1 MSEVADAAPC
11 RLLVVWHGFT
21 GATRAMAGAVASA
34 ARGNAGD
41 ALDVR
46 VLQAADAGAD
56 DVLAADAVVF
66 ATPETL
72 ASISGAMKDF
82 FDRSYYP
89 LLGRCDG
96 KPYALVVCAGS
107 DGHPTIAQLRRIATG
122 LRLREVAEPVLVCTH
137 AQTPESIVAQK
148 TVPAA
153 DLARGHELGALLA
166 AGLELGIF

>member
-1 MSEVADAAPC
+1 MTGAAPR

-21 GATRAMAGAVASA
+21 GATRAMAEAVASA
-34 ARGNAGD
+34 AREGAGD

-46 VLQAADAGAD
+46 LLRAAEASAD

-122 LRLREVAEPVLVCTH
+122 LRLREVVEPVLVCTH
-137 AQTPESIVAQK
+137 AQTPEAITARKVL
-148 TVPAA
+148 PEA
-153 DLARGHELGALLA
+153 DLARGRELGALLA

>member
-1 MSEVADAAPC
+1 MTGAAPR

-21 GATRAMAGAVASA
+21 GATRAMAEAVASA
-34 ARGNAGD
+34 AREGAGD
-41 ALDVR
+41 GLDVR
-46 VLQAADAGAD
+46 LLQAADAGAD

-96 KPYALVVCAGS
+96 KPCALVVCAGS

-137 AQTPESIVAQK
+137 AQTPEAITAPKVLPDAE
-148 TVPAA
+148 
-153 DLARGHELGALLA
+153 LARGRELGALLA

>member
-1 MSEVADAAPC
+1 MTNAAPR

-21 GATRAMAGAVASA
+21 GATRAMAEAVASA
-34 ARGNAGD
+34 ARESAGD

-46 VLQAADAGAD
+46 LLQAAEAGAD

-107 DGHPTIAQLRRIATG
+107 DGRPTIAQLQRIATG
-122 LRLREVAEPVLVCTH
+122 LRLREVAEPLLVCTH
-137 AQTPESIVAQK
+137 AQTPEAI
-148 TVPAA
+148 AA
-153 DLARGHELGALLA
+153 RKVLPEAELARGRELGALLA

>member
-1 MSEVADAAPC
+1 MEVAPR

-21 GATRAMAGAVASA
+21 GATRAMAEAVAGA
-34 ARGNAGD
+34 ARGDAGE
-41 ALDVR
+41 ALEVCLLR
-46 VLQAADAGAD
+46 AADAGAD
-56 DVLAADAVVF
+56 DVLVADAVVF

-107 DGHPTIAQLRRIATG
+107 DGEPTIAQLRRIATG
-122 LRLREVAEPVLVCTH
+122 LRLREVAEPLLVRTH
-137 AQTPESIVAQK
+137 AQTPEAIAARK
-148 TVPAA
+148 LLPEA
-153 DLARGHELGALLA
+153 DLARGRELGALLA
-166 AGLELGIF
+166 AGLALGIY

>member
-1 MSEVADAAPC
+1 MEAAPR

-21 GATRAMAGAVASA
+21 GATRAMAEAVAGA
-34 ARGNAGD
+34 ARGDAGE
-41 ALDVR
+41 ALEVCLLR
-46 VLQAADAGAD
+46 AADAGAD
-56 DVLAADAVVF
+56 DVLGADAVVF

-107 DGHPTIAQLRRIATG
+107 DGQPTIAQLRRIATG
-122 LRLREVAEPVLVCTH
+122 LRLREVAEPLLVRTH
-137 AQTPESIVAQK
+137 AQTPEAIAARK
-148 TVPAA
+148 LLPEA
-153 DLARGHELGALLA
+153 DLARGRELGALLA
-166 AGLELGIF
+166 AGLALGIY

>member
-1 MSEVADAAPC
+1 MEAAPR

-21 GATRAMAGAVASA
+21 GATRAMAEAVAEA
-34 ARGNAGD
+34 ARGDAGE
-41 ALDVR
+41 ALEVCLLR
-46 VLQAADAGAD
+46 AADAGAD
-56 DVLAADAVVF
+56 DVLGADAVVF

-107 DGHPTIAQLRRIATG
+107 DGEPTIAQLRRIATG
-122 LRLREVAEPVLVCTH
+122 LRLREVAEPLLVRTH
-137 AQTPESIVAQK
+137 AQTPEAI
-148 TVPAA
+148 AA
-153 DLARGHELGALLA
+153 RKLLPETDLARGRELGALLA
-166 AGLELGIF
+166 AGLALGIY

>member
-1 MSEVADAAPC
+1 MEAAPR

-21 GATRAMAGAVASA
+21 GATRAMAEAVAGA
-34 ARGNAGD
+34 ARGDAGE
-41 ALDVR
+41 ALEVCLLR
-46 VLQAADAGAD
+46 AADAGAD
-56 DVLAADAVVF
+56 DVLGADAVVF

-107 DGHPTIAQLRRIATG
+107 DGQPTIAQLRRIATG
-122 LRLREVAEPVLVCTH
+122 LRLREVAEPLLVRTH
-137 AQTPESIVAQK
+137 AQTPEAIAARK
-148 TVPAA
+148 LLPEA
-153 DLARGHELGALLA
+153 DLARGRELGALLA
-166 AGLELGIF
+166 AGLELGIY

>member
-1 MSEVADAAPC
+1 
-11 RLLVVWHGFT
+11 LLVVWHGFT
-21 GATRAMAGAVASA
+21 GATRAMAEAVAAAAQESA
-34 ARGNAGD
+34 GNA
-41 ALDVR
+41 LEVR
-46 VLQAADAGAD
+46 LLRAAEASAD

-96 KPYALVVCAGS
+96 KPCALVVCAGS
-107 DGHPTIAQLRRIATG
+107 DGQPAIAQLRRIATG

-137 AQTPESIVAQK
+137 AQTPEAI
-148 TVPAA
+148 AA
-153 DLARGHELGALLA
+153 PKVLPEAELARGRELGALLA

>member
-1 MSEVADAAPC
+1 MEAAPR

-21 GATRAMAGAVASA
+21 GATRAMAEAVAEA
-34 ARGNAGD
+34 ARGDAGE
-41 ALDVR
+41 ALEVCLLR
-46 VLQAADAGAD
+46 AADAGAD
-56 DVLAADAVVF
+56 DVLGADAVVF

-107 DGHPTIAQLRRIATG
+107 DGEPTIAQLRRIATG
-122 LRLREVAEPVLVCTH
+122 LRLREVAEPVLVCTR
-137 AQTPESIVAQK
+137 AQTPEAIAAPKVLPQ
-148 TVPAA
+148 A
-153 DLARGHELGALLA
+153 DLARGRELGALLA
-166 AGLELGIF
+166 AGLALGIY

>member
-1 MSEVADAAPC
+1 VTDTAPR

-21 GATRAMAGAVASA
+21 GATRSMAEAVASA

-41 ALDVR
+41 ALDVQLLR
-46 VLQAADAGAD
+46 AAEASAD
-56 DVLAADAVVF
+56 DVLAADTVVF

-107 DGHPTIAQLRRIATG
+107 DGQPTIAQLRRIATG

-137 AQTPESIVAQK
+137 AQTPEAIAARKVL
-148 TVPAA
+148 PEA
-153 DLARGHELGALLA
+153 DLARGCELGALLA

>member
-1 MSEVADAAPC
+1 MEAAPR

-21 GATRAMAGAVASA
+21 GATRAMAEAVAGA
-34 ARGNAGD
+34 ARGDAGE
-41 ALDVR
+41 ALEVCLLR
-46 VLQAADAGAD
+46 AADAGAD
-56 DVLAADAVVF
+56 DVLGADAVVF

-107 DGHPTIAQLRRIATG
+107 DGEPTIAQLRRIATG
-122 LRLREVAEPVLVCTH
+122 LRLREVAEPLLVRTH
-137 AQTPESIVAQK
+137 AQTPEAIAAPKVLPQ
-148 TVPAA
+148 A
-153 DLARGHELGALLA
+153 DLARGRELGALLA
-166 AGLELGIF
+166 AGLALGIY